1 MIYLRFARFLFPLAL
16 TSVLLEIG
24 TQALN
29 AGMARVPNA
38 TTTLAA
44 FGVAWG
50 LVLFLTSP
58 LAQARELG
66 MVMGDGPAARQ
77 QVRRFVLLVGLL
89 LWLGLG
95 LLALT
100 GVGHYAIEDLHN
112 IDGDLAAAVRYV
124 LLWLMPYPLIRG
136 LSLYHAGLL
145 IRHRRTALVSY
156 AIISSMVVSVA
167 TVFLLL
173 QVDWVLAVPMR
184 LPILGV
190 YASII
195 VELAIILWGYRR
207 MVRALP
213 VAARAVSTVQPI
225 SVAPTFGAILR
236 FFWPLAFIMMIQEFS
251 RPLINLFVSRQ
262 SDGPEAL
269 AVLAVVY
276 ILGRVPYG
284 WLNDTRNLA
293 SAFREEADSLHHIRR
308 FIAGCALLSALI
320 MGLLFWTGLRDLI
333 LLRLIGLEPLLAAMS
348 RTPLHLFTAFSVV
361 VAIRA
366 YYHGLGLVERRTAAL
381 APSAPLRLAAIWST
395 LVVLPFFAVSGA
407 TLGVAALFSG
417 FLAEAITV
425 WWGVRGQQ
433 RAGEA
438 LRRYRASVHPHRVE
452 S

>member
-1 MIYLRFARFLFPLAL
+1 MIYLRFARFLFPLAI
-16 TSVLLEIG
+16 TSVLLELG

-29 AGMARVPNA
+29 AGMARVPQA

-50 LVLFLTSP
+50 LVLFFTSP
-58 LAQARELG
+58 LGQARELG
-66 MVMGDGPAARQ
+66 MVMGDGAAARQ
-77 QVRRFVLLVGLL
+77 QVRRFVLIVGLL
-89 LWLGLG
+89 LMLGLG
-95 LLALT
+95 ALALT
-100 GVGHYAIEDLHN
+100 GLGHYAIEDLHN
-112 IDGDLAAAVRYV
+112 IDGDLAASVRYV

-156 AIISSMVVSVA
+156 AIMGSMAVSVA

-173 QVDWVLAVPMR
+173 GVDWVIAVPMR
-184 LPILGV
+184 LPIIGV
-190 YASII
+190 YASML
-195 VELAIILWGYRR
+195 VELAIILWGFQR

-213 VAARAVSTVQPI
+213 VAGTGKAPPLLTVRVI
-225 SVAPTFGAILR
+225 IR
-236 FFWPLAFIMMIQEFS
+236 FFWPLALIMMIQEFS

-276 ILGRVPYG
+276 ILGRIPYG

-293 SAFREEADSLHHIRR
+293 SAFRAEGASLYHIRR
-308 FIAGCALLSALI
+308 FTIGCAVLSMLL
-320 MGLLFWTGLRDLI
+320 MVLLFWTPLRDVI
-333 LLRLIGLEPLLAAMS
+333 LTRLIGLNPLLAAMS
-348 RTPLHLFTAFSVV
+348 HTPLYLFTAFSVV

-366 YYHGLGLVERRTAAL
+366 YYHGVGLVERRTAAL
-381 APSAPLRLAAIWST
+381 APSAPLRLLAIWGT
-395 LVVLPFFAVSGA
+395 LVVLPLFAVSGA

-425 WWGVRGQQ
+425 WWGVRG
-433 RAGEA
+433 RDLLRTWRLGLVEAVGE
-438 LRRYRASVHPHRVE
+438 
-452 S
+452 